1 LERNN
6 HDLNETTRIINE
18 KPILSNDEFKKPSS
32 NYDIVNRGGDVDDV
46 NVDNDDD
53 YNDED
58 AFISKIFIM
67 FIKIKT

>member
-6 HDLNETTRIINE
+6 HDLDETTRIINV

-32 NYDIVNRGGDVDDV
+32 NYDVVNRGGNVDDV
-46 NVDNDDD
+46 NVDNDDN
-53 YNDED
+53 NDED

-67 FIKIKT
+67 FIKI